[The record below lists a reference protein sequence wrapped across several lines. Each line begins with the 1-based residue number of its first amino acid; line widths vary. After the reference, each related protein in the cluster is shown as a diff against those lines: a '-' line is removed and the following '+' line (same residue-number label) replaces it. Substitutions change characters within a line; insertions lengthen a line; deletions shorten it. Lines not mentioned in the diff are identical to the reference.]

1 MATDEE
7 TARRLHLEMNGFAQ
21 RRRGAPTDLAKLAP
35 ARASLEIRS
44 PSTDVQMSEAETER
58 RGDTTNN
65 LLDELQGQR
74 TQDRHSPSVGVTQKP
89 AKPAEVVMKVSQGHS
104 CFAKAAA
111 LRAKAEKSSSTQ
123 CFYWK
128 IPEPRKVSTPGLIDS
143 RINLAKFVNSVFS
156 CEKIRCQ
163 KGELL
168 DVVFV
173 PHDRGAASI
182 RFPPLSLEQLANA
195 QAAEHQNENIP
206 EERSPEGTM
215 WSFASK
221 NAAFVM
227 LTQNEG
233 TQKNMRHPKLVH

>member
-1 MATDEE
+1 
-7 TARRLHLEMNGFAQ
+7 LIS
-21 RRRGAPTDLAKLAP
+21 GA
-35 ARASLEIRS
+35 
-44 PSTDVQMSEAETER
+44 
-58 RGDTTNN
+58 GDTTNS
-65 LLDELQGQR
+65 LLGELQGRR

-89 AKPAEVVMKVSQGHS
+89 AKPAEVVMKVSQNHS
-104 CFAKAAA
+104 CFTKAAA

-182 RFPPLSLEQLANA
+182 HFPPLSPEQLANA
-195 QAAEHQNENIP
+195 QAAEQQNENTP
-206 EERSPEGTM
+206 EERSPDGTM
-215 WSFASK
+215 WSSASK
-221 NAAFVM
+221 SAAFVM

>member
-1 MATDEE
+1 
-7 TARRLHLEMNGFAQ
+7 
-21 RRRGAPTDLAKLAP
+21 
-35 ARASLEIRS
+35 
-44 PSTDVQMSEAETER
+44 
-58 RGDTTNN
+58 
-65 LLDELQGQR
+65 
-74 TQDRHSPSVGVTQKP
+74 VGVTQKP
-89 AKPAEVVMKVSQGHS
+89 AKPAEVVMKVSQNHS
-104 CFAKAAA
+104 CFTKAAA

-182 RFPPLSLEQLANA
+182 HFPPLSPEQLANA
-195 QAAEHQNENIP
+195 QAAEQQNENTP
-206 EERSPEGTM
+206 EERSPDGTM
-215 WSFASK
+215 WSSASK